1 MSIFLFAFA
10 NSIIRYRLLAEVC
23 SGRGP
28 IFRIFHEISGNQSG
42 VGICAGKYPYHTST
56 AADLPV
62 QTFQHVGGRNLSCI
76 QLWKSLKR
84 QRVHQTVFQETNGFG
99 KTVLVL
105 SADFFSQPAS
115 LFSGGGQPDSLE
127 ILGKVV
133 FVRNMRQNI
142 THEMYGCSR
151 RAAPSGP

>member
-1 MSIFLFAFA
+1 MAQLGTDKHK
-10 NSIIRYRLLAEVC
+10 
-23 SGRGP
+23 GRVAV
-28 IFRIFHEISGNQSG
+28 RE
-42 VGICAGKYPYHTST
+42 AAYHTGA